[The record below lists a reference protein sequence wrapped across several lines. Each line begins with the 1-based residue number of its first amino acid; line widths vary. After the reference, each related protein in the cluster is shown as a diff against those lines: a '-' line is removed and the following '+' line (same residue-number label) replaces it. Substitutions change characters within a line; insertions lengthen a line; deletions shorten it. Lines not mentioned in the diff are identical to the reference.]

1 MTDPE
6 HAARINAAITQYEK
20 ELVAARVNAEFW
32 LAQPDCFVATGL
44 VQRPMNYRERR
55 LMYLQQD
62 IENLADCLDALK
74 GDCDAKRPLQA
85 EDRWRRDRGRRSNLV
100 LDGAAQPS
108 IRLSNFRACHPCI
121 PPHSV
126 IRLVAGRGFS
136 PGCAALAIWVGNAE
150 GGACSLSLDREITML
165 NESDAALKTAVLA
178 ELAWEPSVTAAHI
191 GVTARDG
198 VISLSGHVQR
208 FAEKQAAQSAVLR
221 VKGVKA
227 VAEEIEVKLPFD
239 TVRSDDDIARAAIDR
254 LAWDSTLPKDAVKVT
269 VQDGWVTLTGEVG
282 WHFEHD
288 AAAQNVRR
296 LWGVVGVSNQITL
309 KPRVNTYNLTSDI
322 STALHRS
329 WFAPNDIKVAADGG
343 KVTLTGHVKS
353 WSERELAGSTA
364 WGAPGATD
372 VENYL
377 IID

>member
-1 MTDPE
+1 M
-6 HAARINAAITQYEK
+6 
-20 ELVAARVNAEFW
+20 
-32 LAQPDCFVATGL
+32 
-44 VQRPMNYRERR
+44 
-55 LMYLQQD
+55 
-62 IENLADCLDALK
+62 
-74 GDCDAKRPLQA
+74 
-85 EDRWRRDRGRRSNLV
+85 
-100 LDGAAQPS
+100 AQPS
-108 IRLSNFRACHPCI
+108 IRLSNFRACHSSI
-121 PPHSV
+121 SPHSV

-136 PGCAALAIWVGNAE
+136 AGCAALAIGAGNAE
-150 GGACSLSLDREITML
+150 GGASPSSFDREITML
-165 NESDAALKTAVLA
+165 NESDSALKTAVLA
-178 ELAWEPSVTAAHI
+178 ELAWEPSVTAAHL

-198 VISLSGHVQR
+198 VITLSGHVQR
-208 FAEKQAAQSAVLR
+208 FAEKQAAQSAALR

-227 VAEEIEVKLPFD
+227 VADEIEVKLPFD
-239 TVRSDDDIARAAIDR
+239 VKRSDDDIARAAIER
-254 LAWDSTLPKDAVKVT
+254 LAWDSTLPKDAVKVA

-288 AAAQNVRR
+288 AAAQDVRR

-309 KPRVNTYNLTSDI
+309 KSRVNTYNLTSDI
-322 STALHRS
+322 SSALHRS

-377 IID
+377 IIA